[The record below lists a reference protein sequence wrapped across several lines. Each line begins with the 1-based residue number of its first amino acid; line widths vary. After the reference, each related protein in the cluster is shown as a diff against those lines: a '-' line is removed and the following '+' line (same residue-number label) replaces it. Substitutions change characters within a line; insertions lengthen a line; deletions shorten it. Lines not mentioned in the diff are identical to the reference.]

1 MNRARG
7 GAVSAPRPQVSLF
20 EALEDLERAASRL
33 PSTVDYAAHVA
44 NKYLGLPAVVSG
56 AEATRKDPDDSSVIN
71 RLIALT
77 QGIDGAVSQIEY
89 NLNRL
94 SE

>member
-1 MNRARG
+1 MNSAMG

-20 EALEDLERAASRL
+20 GALEDLERAASRL
-33 PSTVDYAAHVA
+33 PPTADYAAHVA
-44 NKYLGLPAVVSG
+44 NKYLGLPAEESG
-56 AEATRKDPDDSSVIN
+56 AEATLKDPDDPSVIK
-71 RLIALT
+71 RLIALIR
-77 QGIDGAVSQIEY
+77 GIDGAVSRIEY

>member
-1 MNRARG
+1 MNSTRG

-20 EALEDLERAASRL
+20 AALEDLERAASRL
-33 PSTVDYAAHVA
+33 PSTADYAAHVA
-44 NKYLGLPAVVSG
+44 NKYLGLPAVESG
-56 AEATRKDPDDSSVIN
+56 VEAMLKDPDDSSVIN
-71 RLIALT
+71 RLIALIR
-77 QGIDGAVSQIEY
+77 GIDGAVSQIEY